1 MARIVRP
8 VAAAALAGSIAL
20 ASVDIVNV
28 IAVKIII
35 VVNID
40 VTAAVPIAIAPA
52 TSPSCAHCN
61 AHSESERSVTRWI
74 NVWVRIRRRAIDH
87 GWIVLWNVNNLR
99 IGWLDNDYLFS
110 SLNGLRFDCL
120 LRGRLQIS
128 GAFRL
133 SAHPL
138 NRVHHIS
145 LLRQK
150 RVAQVHRPGDVLA

>member
-1 MARIVRP
+1 MLP
-8 VAAAALAGSIAL
+8 VSAAALTGSIAL
-20 ASVDIVNV
+20 ASVDIVNIV
-28 IAVKIII
+28 AIEI
-35 VVNID
+35 VVVVD
-40 VTAAVPIAIAPA
+40 RYVTAAVPIAIAPA

-61 AHSESERSVTRWI
+61 AHSESERSVTRRI

-110 SLNGLRFDCL
+110 SFNGLRFDCL

-133 SAHPL
+133 SAHAL